1 MSNQYISST
10 ELPDLPDSD
19 IDIPQSGQ
27 LTKHE
32 NYEEIIIIS
41 DSASESPDEQIVLN
55 QNKNH
60 ILITMKQCKYI
71 NIINVKH
78 FTLYY

>member
-1 MSNQYISST
+1 MSNQYYPST

-32 NYEEIIIIS
+32 NYDEIIIIS
-41 DSASESPDEQIVLN
+41 DSALESPDEQIGLN

-60 ILITMKQCKYI
+60 ILITMKQCKLS
-71 NIINVKH
+71 
-78 FTLYY
+78 TLLM